1 MATLML
7 SETFKALD
15 KEAQITKEMPGH
27 ESSHSLQEMLRL
39 SAARPR

>member
-7 SETFKALD
+7 SETFKALN
-15 KEAQITKEMPGH
+15 KEAQLTKEV
-27 ESSHSLQEMLRL
+27 LRL